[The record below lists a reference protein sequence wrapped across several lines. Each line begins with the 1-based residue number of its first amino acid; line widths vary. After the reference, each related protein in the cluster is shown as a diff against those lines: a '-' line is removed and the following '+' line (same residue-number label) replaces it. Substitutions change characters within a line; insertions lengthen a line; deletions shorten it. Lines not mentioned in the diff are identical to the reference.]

1 MSMTESMEEM
11 KNEAKESARAK
22 QIMKT
27 RKKAKEVAALKNVE
41 AGDGD
46 TPKMTPLKRSL
57 TFKSGKKIK
66 PDVRSE
72 VKLKKVLSRAW
83 EGIEIL
89 DLLSVHDDVVR
100 NAKTRCCPKSCWIQ
114 YWEISKVSERF
125 SESSCFVN
133 FITIVICIAGVMLG
147 IQTDINEN
155 NNNFASCSLK
165 NDCAK
170 YEYQYEVEHNES
182 LQRRAVAGGY
192 KDDCLHWDTYI
203 FCPDGCYEK
212 STPIQVL
219 EVRDFFYILFFFL
232 LFPFQFFI
240 LHSSFFL
247 LWSLTFIYLLLL
259 LPISSLFT
267 SSWTQ

>member
-11 KNEAKESARAK
+11 KNEAKESARAR

-27 RKKAKEVAALKNVE
+27 RKKAKEVAALKDALKNVK
-41 AGDGD
+41 AGDAD

-57 TFKSGKKIK
+57 TFKSGKIIK

-133 FITIVICIAGVMLG
+133 FITIVICIAGVMVG

-155 NNNFASCSLK
+155 NNNYASCSLK

-212 STPIQVL
+212 STPILVL
-219 EVRDFFYILFFFL
+219 EVREFLYLVFFFFSGP
-232 LFPFQFFI
+232 FPCNFI
-240 LHSSFFL
+240 LHSSCC
-247 LWSLTFIYLLLL
+247 WS
-259 LPISSLFT
+259 
-267 SSWTQ
+267 